1 MVPNLHYGALRPW
14 MAPSGKI
21 FIPKASTRRLEKR
34 NRQMDF
40 FKILSRT
47 LVLTSFSKSWMGPF
61 VSNSVTKHEYIGRR
75 TVQPSNEGVQTTR
88 IGGIAVWGCAHL
100 IGGVYHPH
108 WGVDKFLFVSRP
120 RLQPVQWAAT
130 NLGSTQARLSNRSI
144 RGPVTQS
151 NSIYFR

>member
-1 MVPNLHYGALRPW
+1 M
-14 MAPSGKI
+14 
-21 FIPKASTRRLEKR
+21 
-34 NRQMDF
+34 
-40 FKILSRT
+40 
-47 LVLTSFSKSWMGPF
+47 LTSFSKSWMGPF

-151 NSIYFR
+151 NSIYFRWRSICPRRPRYRPFTFWSRSRSNVKVKDAKMLKLLQGAVTWRL

>member
-1 MVPNLHYGALRPW
+1 VVPNLHYGALRPW

-61 VSNSVTKHEYIGRR
+61 ASNSITKHEYIGR
-75 TVQPSNEGVQTTR
+75 TVQPSNGGVQITP
-88 IGGIAVWGCAHL
+88 IGGIPA
-100 IGGVYHPH
+100 
-108 WGVDKFLFVSRP
+108 WGVP
-120 RLQPVQWAAT
+120 T
-130 NLGSTQARLSNRSI
+130 
-144 RGPVTQS
+144 
-151 NSIYFR
+151 